1 MEYFPSFFIYFN
13 GDTMLPH
20 ITLHKLKWIQRILFL
35 LVVAIII
42 RTGYSQ
48 LIAYDSIK
56 EKAIESWQRG
66 FPLEASRGKI
76 YDCHN
81 EVLVDNQ
88 TTSSVIVVPS
98 QIKDYVN
105 TAYHLSKIL
114 ECSEKKMLEKIKKK
128 VSIQRLQPEGRQ
140 IDDEKAYAISKL
152 KLPGVYLVQDTLR
165 YYPKNNYLAHTL
177 GFVGIDNQ
185 GLAGL
190 ELKYDQYLS
199 GVNGSINYYMDA
211 KSHNLDIYPTD
222 YVYPTSGLDIH
233 LTINADIQDII
244 ERELNNAYLTYNPDS
259 ILALAMNPKT
269 GAILGISSKPD
280 FNPNDYRN
288 ADSEIYNRNL
298 PIWKTYEPGSTFKI
312 ITFSAA
318 LNENLFDMDKDTYY
332 DKGYEIVKGAR
343 IKSWKKGGHGLQTF
357 REVLQNSSNPG
368 FVEIG
373 RRLGKDK
380 LYHYV
385 KDFGLTEKTGVDM
398 TGESKGLMFSYDQFN
413 EVEQATVAFGQG
425 LSITPIQLVRAVSA
439 CVNGGYLY
447 EPYIV
452 ERIEN
457 NKTKDIIFKKEK
469 TLIRQV
475 IREETSVKVK
485 DALESVVS
493 DGGGKNAYID
503 GYRIG
508 GKTGTAQKAVN
519 GTYVGNGYILS
530 FIGIAPI
537 DDPEIVLYIAMDNPK
552 NCVQYGGTTVAPI
565 ARKIFLDVLPAMGV
579 KRVTEQKEK
588 AYVWTDVKTFDVDN
602 YVGLSKNEVKSD
614 KYRFEFFGEG
624 DLVID
629 QLPRYGDKI
638 EEGKKVKIMLGN
650 KVS

>member
-1 MEYFPSFFIYFN
+1 MISS
-13 GDTMLPH
+13 
-20 ITLHKLKWIQRILFL
+20 ITLHKMKWIKRILFL
-35 LVVAIII
+35 LIIAIILKL
-42 RTGYSQ
+42 GYSQ
-48 LIAYDSIK
+48 LISYRSITN
-56 EKAIESWQRG
+56 KAIESWQRG

-76 YDCHN
+76 YDAN
-81 EVLVDNQ
+81 GEVLADNQ
-88 TTSSVIVVPS
+88 TTSSVIIVPG

-105 TAYHLSKIL
+105 TAYHLSSIL
-114 ECSEKKMLEKIKKK
+114 ECSQETILEKIKKK
-128 VSIQRLQPEGRQ
+128 VSVERLQPEGRQ
-140 IDDEKAYAISKL
+140 IDDDKAYAISKL

-185 GLAGL
+185 GLVGL
-190 ELKYDQYLS
+190 ELKYDVYLT
-199 GVNGSINYYMDA
+199 GVNGSINYYMNA
-211 KSHNLDIYPTD
+211 KSKNLDIYPAE
-222 YVYPTSGLDIH
+222 YVYPTSGLDIN
-233 LTINADIQDII
+233 LTIDTRVQDVI
-244 ERELNNAYLTYNPDS
+244 ERELYNAYKTYNPDS
-259 ILALAMNPKT
+259 ILAIAMNPKT
-269 GAILGISSKPD
+269 GAVLGLSSKPD

-318 LNENLFDMDKDTYY
+318 LNENLFDMDNDTYY

-373 RRLGKDK
+373 RRLGKDR
-380 LYHYV
+380 LYNYI
-385 KDFGLTEKTGVDM
+385 KEFGLTEKTGVDM
-398 TGESKGLMFSYDQFN
+398 TGESTGLMFSYDKFN

-452 ERIEN
+452 DEIADS
-457 NKTKDIIFKKEK
+457 KTNEIIYKKEAK
-469 TLIRQV
+469 MIRQV
-475 IREETSVKVK
+475 INKETSIKVR
-485 DALESVVS
+485 DALEGVVS

-519 GTYVGNGYILS
+519 GTYAGNGYILS

-552 NCVQYGGTTVAPI
+552 NCVQYGGTTAAPI
-565 ARKIFLDVLPAMGV
+565 ARKIFLDVLPALGIE
-579 KRVTEQKEK
+579 KVTEQKEK
-588 AYVWTDVKTFDVDN
+588 AYVWTDIKTYKVEN
-602 YVGLSKNEVKSD
+602 YIGLKKSEVKNSD
-614 KYRFEFFGEG
+614 YGFEFLG
-624 DLVID
+624 DGNTVID
-629 QLPRYGDKI
+629 QLPRYGEKI
-638 EEGKKVKIMLGN
+638 EEGKKVKIMLGE
-650 KVS
+650 